1 MNNVNITEKYALC
14 MLKEKKTLHEKE
26 LSPYLIVSMI
36 VEMMLEGDLEIT
48 DNNKVILNNRVPTAS
63 YNQRLYDSI
72 KDMKKEEIPLKYVL
86 KAICY
91 TLSNK
96 KLKSIISV
104 LKEKMVEDEL
114 ITLETK
120 KGIIGNK
127 EVIKIN
133 EECFTNIINEVKIEF
148 LEKGTLTEDLILLAS
163 LLDSTKFLKN
173 IFSKYEKEKVG
184 NILNELKDTEIAKK
198 IKVAQAAI
206 REMSALVAAMMINA
220 AGVH

>member
-120 KGIIGNK
+120 KGIIGN
-127 EVIKIN
+127 
-133 EECFTNIINEVKIEF
+133 
-148 LEKGTLTEDLILLAS
+148 TEDLILLAS